1 VIARASRNRA
11 TRWRLA
17 DIEVAEYNPCFSAF
31 LFPFGAPGEGP
42 PCILQRPFA
51 IPGDWHGFPLRVRAR
66 HFDPRG
72 IGDCTGLFLHFLSG
86 VPPFCLHGS
95 NDRLSAVI
103 DGHVGDGEPLLSTRS
118 VSLQR
123 LIFFCLDCRLE
134 VSLRCPRSSVFLG
147 NHRRL
152 TPRPYS
158 PMFPFSTGNMKSDLR
173 KRSAL

>member
-1 VIARASRNRA
+1 M
-11 TRWRLA
+11 L
-17 DIEVAEYNPCFSAF
+17 
-31 LFPFGAPGEGP
+31 
-42 PCILQRPFA
+42 
-51 IPGDWHGFPLRVRAR
+51 GDWHGFPLRVRAR

-72 IGDCTGLFLHFLSG
+72 KGDCTGLFLHFLSG

-147 NHRRL
+147 NHRPAD
-152 TPRPYS
+152 TA
-158 PMFPFSTGNMKSDLR
+158 
-173 KRSAL
+173 ALLANVSFQHWQHEVGPAQTKCIVKILL